1 MSNDY
6 SQYYDQ
12 YWNYA
17 AWQNYGS
24 GYDYYS
30 TGYGDYTMMMEEGM
44 EETKEESNKEDFE
57 PVEWNTPL
65 DVEKANKDYIERSE
79 ELWST
84 MERARWSFWN
94 ELNMEEEL

>member
-1 MSNDY
+1 MYCLFIPFS
-6 SQYYDQ
+6 
-12 YWNYA
+12 
-17 AWQNYGS
+17 
-24 GYDYYS
+24 
-30 TGYGDYTMMMEEGM
+30 
-44 EETKEESNKEDFE
+44 
-57 PVEWNTPL
+57 EWNTPL